1 MTKSLVAQVPQL
13 TQAQIEERVSGEAV
27 PYEVASQSPSFRL
40 GEGVHQYVEMFW
52 KLSESIQND
61 GLAPVSPFCMHSDN
75 EDGGWNFSWGL
86 DNPITDESTRS
97 CFYTIYPNGSV
108 KCREYPNDIIYIGKV
123 LDAWNLVCVI
133 ISDLVQSHDWDKQE
147 TAMRVDAL
155 LQRAMNRDEA

>member
-1 MTKSLVAQVPQL
+1 MTQTLVPQVKQL
-13 TQAQIEERVSGEAV
+13 TRAQIEEHLQTNVV

-52 KLSESIQND
+52 KMSEAIQND
-61 GLAPVSPFCMHSDN
+61 GLAPVSPFCMHSDS

-97 CFYTIYPNGSV
+97 CFYTFYADGSV
-108 KCREYPNDIIYIGKV
+108 KCREYPDDVIVVNKV

-133 ISDLVQSHDWDKQE
+133 ISDLVQSHDWDKQQ

-155 LQRAMNRDEA
+155 LQKAMQRDEA